1 MSIQEKQNLP
11 ESLEKLAAQHL
22 LYGCAKKVRN
32 MSILLILLVAIMGLI
47 ASVTEKQ
54 GFLQYVPVLTL
65 LIWFLDQQF
74 LKKRESEHKTEAATI
89 QEDFDCFVL
98 DLPWPSHKGLRR
110 PTPDRVRQLAV
121 AVAGKS
127 EVLEKLKNW
136 YPPETIPEDP
146 ILSRV
151 RCQRMNCW
159 WDVNLRRRWSAVL
172 KWSFWI
178 FTVLLLFLS
187 IVTGIT
193 VFKLVAV
200 IASNIRILAWGLGEI
215 NDQDEAVARVD
226 RIHRYISNL
235 CGQDEISLNDVR
247 RIQDE
252 IFEHRRLNPPVPDWF
267 YWFGRDRQ
275 ESEAVNS

>member
-11 ESLEKLAAQHL
+11 ESLEKLAAQRF
-22 LYGCAKKVRN
+22 LYSCAKKMRN
-32 MSILLILLVAIMGLI
+32 ISILLILLVAIIGLI

-54 GFLQYVPVLTL
+54 GFLQYVPVLAL

-74 LKKRESEHKTEAATI
+74 FKKGESRYKAEAATV

-98 DLPWPSHKGLRR
+98 DLPWPLHKGLQR
-110 PTPDRVRQLAV
+110 PTPDCVRQLAA
-121 AVAGKS
+121 AVASKP
-127 EVLEKLKNW
+127 EAFEKLKNW
-136 YPPETIPEDP
+136 YAPEAIPRDP

-151 RCQRMNCW
+151 RCQQTSCW
-159 WDVNLRRRWSAVL
+159 WDVNLRRRWNAVL
-172 KWSFWI
+172 KWSFWV
-178 FTVLLLFLS
+178 FVVLVLFLS
-187 IVTGIT
+187 VVTGIT
-193 VFKLVAV
+193 VLKLIA
-200 IASNIRILAWGLGEI
+200 ITASNIRILAWGLGEI
-215 NDQDEAVARVD
+215 NDQDEAIARVD

-235 CGQDEISLNDVR
+235 CEEREISLNDVR
-247 RIQDE
+247 RVQDE

>member
-22 LYGCAKKVRN
+22 LYGRAKKMRN
-32 MSILLILLVAIMGLI
+32 ISILLIVLVAILGFI
-47 ASVTEKQ
+47 ASVAGKQ
-54 GFLQYVPVLTL
+54 DFIHYVPVLTL

-74 LKKRESEHKTEAATI
+74 FKRRESRCKTEAATI

-98 DLPWPSHKGLRR
+98 DLPWPSHKELQR
-110 PTPDRVRQLAV
+110 PTPDRVRQLAA
-121 AVAGKS
+121 AVASKP
-127 EVLEKLKNW
+127 EVLEKFKNW
-136 YPPETIPEDP
+136 YPPEVILQDP

-159 WDVNLRRRWSAVL
+159 WDVNLRHRWSAVL
-172 KWSFWI
+172 KWFFWV
-178 FTVLLLFLS
+178 FAVLVLSLS

-193 VFKLVAV
+193 VLKLIAV

-215 NDQDEAVARVD
+215 NDQDEAVARID
-226 RIHRYISNL
+226 RIHRHISNL
-235 CGQDEISLNDVR
+235 CGQKEISLNDVR

-267 YWFGRDRQ
+267 YWFSRDGQ
-275 ESEAVNS
+275 ESEAAKS

>member
-11 ESLEKLAAQHL
+11 ESLEKLAAQRF
-22 LYGCAKKVRN
+22 LYGCAKKMRN
-32 MSILLILLVAIMGLI
+32 ISLFLILLVAILGLI
-47 ASVTEKQ
+47 ASVSEKQ
-54 GFLQYVPVLTL
+54 NFLQYIPVLTL

-74 LKKRESEHKTEAATI
+74 FKRRESRYKTEAATI

-98 DLPWPSHKGLRR
+98 DLPWPSHKGLQR
-110 PTPDRVRQLAV
+110 PTPDRVRQLAA
-121 AVAGKS
+121 AVAGKP

-136 YPPETIPEDP
+136 YVPEAISRDP

-151 RCQRMNCW
+151 RCQRMSCW

-172 KWSFWI
+172 KWSFWV
-178 FTVLLLFLS
+178 FAVLVLS
-187 IVTGIT
+187 LSVVTGIT
-193 VFKLVAV
+193 VLKLIAV

-215 NDQDEAVARVD
+215 NDQDEAVARTD
-226 RIHRYISNL
+226 RIHRYISNF
-235 CGQDEISLNDVR
+235 CGEKEISLNDVR

-275 ESEAVNS
+275 ESEAVKS

>member
-11 ESLEKLAAQHL
+11 ESLEKLAAQRF
-22 LYGCAKKVRN
+22 LYSCAKKMRN
-32 MSILLILLVAIMGLI
+32 ISILLILLVAIMGLI
-47 ASVTEKQ
+47 ASMTEKQ

-74 LKKRESEHKTEAATI
+74 FKKRESRYKTEAATI

-98 DLPWPSHKGLRR
+98 DLPWPLQKGLQRR
-110 PTPDRVRQLAV
+110 TPDRVRQLAATV
-121 AVAGKS
+121 ASKP
-127 EVLEKLKNW
+127 EVFEELKNW
-136 YPPETIPEDP
+136 YAPEAIPQDP

-151 RCQRMNCW
+151 RCQQISCW

-172 KWSFWI
+172 RWSFWV
-178 FTVLLLFLS
+178 FVVLVLFLS
-187 IVTGIT
+187 VVTGIT
-193 VFKLVAV
+193 VLKLIA
-200 IASNIRILAWGLGEI
+200 ITASNIRILAWGFGEI

-235 CGQDEISLNDVR
+235 CEGREISLNDVR
-247 RIQDE
+247 RVQDE

-267 YWFGRDRQ
+267 YWLGRGRQ

>member
-1 MSIQEKQNLP
+1 MSIQEKQNFP
-11 ESLEKLAAQHL
+11 ESLEKLAAQRF
-22 LYGCAKKVRN
+22 LYGRAKKMRN

-74 LKKRESEHKTEAATI
+74 FKKKESRYKTEAATI

-98 DLPWPSHKGLRR
+98 DLPWPLHKGLQR
-110 PTPDRVRQLAV
+110 PTPDRVGQLAA
-121 AVAGKS
+121 AVASKP

-136 YPPETIPEDP
+136 YVPEAILQDP

-172 KWSFWI
+172 KWSFWV
-178 FTVLLLFLS
+178 FTVLVLFLS
-187 IVTGIT
+187 VVTGIT
-193 VFKLVAV
+193 VLKLIAV

-215 NDQDEAVARVD
+215 NDQDEAVVRVD

-235 CGQDEISLNDVR
+235 CREKKISLNDVR
-247 RIQDE
+247 TIQDE
-252 IFEHRRLNPPVPDWF
+252 VFEHRRLNPPISDWF
-267 YWFGRDRQ
+267 YRFGRDRQ